1 MCAPVVYAQHR
12 KLPRVVDE
20 SALLRSWKPDRQR
33 LCRASKSVCCPCT
46 SSCIVHI
53 MERSG
58 SEETSGSGAFV
69 CSTSKD
75 TFTERESLAEH
86 YRSDLHRYNL
96 KRKVAG
102 L

>member
-1 MCAPVVYAQHR
+1 
-12 KLPRVVDE
+12 
-20 SALLRSWKPDRQR
+20 
-33 LCRASKSVCCPCT
+33 
-46 SSCIVHI
+46 

-58 SEETSGSGAFV
+58 SEETSGSGAAFV

-102 L
+102 AICALSGRLGSETSPLRRN

>member
-1 MCAPVVYAQHR
+1 
-12 KLPRVVDE
+12 
-20 SALLRSWKPDRQR
+20 
-33 LCRASKSVCCPCT
+33 
-46 SSCIVHI
+46 

-102 L
+102 MCRAASREAASAATVNALGEFATTFCPHVACAPSARASRT